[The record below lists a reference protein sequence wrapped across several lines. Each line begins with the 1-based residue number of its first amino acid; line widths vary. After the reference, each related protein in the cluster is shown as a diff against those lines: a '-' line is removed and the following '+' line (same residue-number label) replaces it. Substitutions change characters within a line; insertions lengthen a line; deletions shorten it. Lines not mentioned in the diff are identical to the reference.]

1 MAGRKQAGE
10 KKNNGANLGF
20 EQKLWQMA
28 DKLRG
33 HMDASEYKHVVLGL
47 IFLKY
52 ISDAF
57 QERYETLKKEPHAN
71 PEDRDEYAAENV
83 FWVPKA
89 ARWPKLQAAAKQSA
103 IGKLLDEAML
113 AIEKENPSLKGVL
126 PKDYAPRIARQPP
139 LGRPH
144 RPGRPHPPRP
154 HRMP

>member
-1 MAGRKQAGE
+1 MAREKKTETG

-57 QERYETLKKEPHAN
+57 QERYEALKKEPHAD
-71 PEDRDEYAAENV
+71 PEDRDEYAADHV
-83 FWVPKA
+83 FWVPKV
-89 ARWPKLQAAAKQSA
+89 ARWPHLQNNAKQA
-103 IGKLLDEAML
+103 NIGKLIDDAMV

-126 PKDYAPRIARQPP
+126 SKDY
-139 LGRPH
+139 
-144 RPGRPHPPRP
+144 
-154 HRMP
+154 